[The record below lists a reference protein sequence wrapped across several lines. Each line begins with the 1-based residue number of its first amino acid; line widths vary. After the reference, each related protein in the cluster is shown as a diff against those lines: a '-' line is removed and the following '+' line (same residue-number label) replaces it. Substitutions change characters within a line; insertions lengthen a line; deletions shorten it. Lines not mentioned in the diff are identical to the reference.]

1 MIHNFLAPYT
11 KSAKINWASL
21 ILRIGFGVLMIPH
34 GYGKLTRFDSLS
46 ERFMD
51 FMGLGSYTSLVF
63 AISAEFVCSVL
74 LILGLSTRAILIPLM
89 ITMLTAAFIA
99 HAGDPLGDK
108 EHSLMYLIGYLAIF
122 IMGAGKY
129 SVDTVLFKK
138 RAY

>member
-1 MIHNFLAPYT
+1 MFYNFIAPYI
-11 KSAKINWASL
+11 KSDKVNWSSL
-21 ILRIGFGVLMIPH
+21 ILRVGLGALMIPH
-34 GYGKLTRFDSLS
+34 GYVKLTRFDGLS

-51 FMGLGSYTSLVF
+51 FMGLGSYTSLVLAIF
-63 AISAEFVCSVL
+63 AELVCSIL
-74 LILGLSTRAILIPLM
+74 LILGFTTRAILIPLI

-129 SVDTVLFKK
+129 SIDALLFRN

>member
-51 FMGLGSYTSLVF
+51 FMGLGSYTSLVL

-74 LILGLSTRAILIPLM
+74 LILGFTTRAILIPLM

-129 SVDTVLFKK
+129 SIDAVLFKK

>member
-51 FMGLGSYTSLVF
+51 FMGLGSYTSLVL

>member
-51 FMGLGSYTSLVF
+51 FMGLGSYTSLVL
-63 AISAEFVCSVL
+63 AISAEFACSVL
-74 LILGLSTRAILIPLM
+74 LILGMTTRAILIPLM

-129 SVDTVLFKK
+129 SIDAVLFKK